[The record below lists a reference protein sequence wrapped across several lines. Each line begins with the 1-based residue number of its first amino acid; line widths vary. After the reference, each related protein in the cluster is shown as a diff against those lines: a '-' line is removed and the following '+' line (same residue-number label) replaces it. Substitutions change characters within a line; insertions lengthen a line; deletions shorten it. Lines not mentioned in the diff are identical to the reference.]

1 MRCHLRNGIYET
13 DDFPFLIKVRPSL
26 RDSAFSLRF
35 PAENFRTAKF
45 SAGKTLRKRRD
56 GRKRD
61 SEGENC
67 DRRSACATRKRTVR
81 EPLSCRT
88 PAWNHFLSG
97 CGEGSPAPSALHMRV
112 VCPYPRPPVLPALS
126 LRKTA
131 YRNGWRDTD
140 FSGYGGTFRKKS
152 GRRAIIWLYNNK
164 VVFCKNNIM
173 AITIKNIPVLEGVT
187 AEDFVRSAD
196 KNAAKVTPRLSVEAK
211 KRLRKVLEKSRSFR
225 FN

>member
-1 MRCHLRNGIYET
+1 MPYEEMVFMKRT
-13 DDFPFLIKVRPSL
+13 IFPFLIKVRPSL

-45 SAGKTLRKRRD
+45 SAGKR
-56 GRKRD
+56 
-61 SEGENC
+61 SE
-67 DRRSACATRKRTVR
+67 SAGTDVRGIQKAKTATDVVHVR
-81 EPLSCRT
+81 QGKELSGSPFHAVPRHET
-88 PAWNHFLSG
+88 TFLSG

-164 VVFCKNNIM
+164 VVFLQK
-173 AITIKNIPVLEGVT
+173 
-187 AEDFVRSAD
+187 
-196 KNAAKVTPRLSVEAK
+196 
-211 KRLRKVLEKSRSFR
+211 
-225 FN
+225 

>member
-1 MRCHLRNGIYET
+1 MPSEEMVFMKRMI
-13 DDFPFLIKVRPSL
+13 FPFLIKVRPSL

-81 EPLSCRT
+81 EPLFMPYPGMR
-88 PAWNHFLSG
+88 PLS
-97 CGEGSPAPSALHMRV
+97 SPAVVKALLLPQHCICGLF
-112 VCPYPRPPVLPALS
+112 CPYPRPPVLPALS

-140 FSGYGGTFRKKS
+140 FSGYGGTFRKKEWKT
-152 GRRAIIWLYNNK
+152 GYYLA
-164 VVFCKNNIM
+164 V
-173 AITIKNIPVLEGVT
+173 
-187 AEDFVRSAD
+187 
-196 KNAAKVTPRLSVEAK
+196 
-211 KRLRKVLEKSRSFR
+211 
-225 FN
+225 

>member
-1 MRCHLRNGIYET
+1 MKRMI
-13 DDFPFLIKVRPSL
+13 FPFLIKVRPSL

-81 EPLSCRT
+81 EPLFM
-88 PAWNHFLSG
+88 PYPGMKPLF
-97 CGEGSPAPSALHMRV
+97 SPAVVKALLLPLHCICGLF
-112 VCPYPRPPVLPALS
+112 CPYPRPPVLPALS

-131 YRNGWRDTD
+131 TATGGVTQTFPDMEEH
-140 FSGYGGTFRKKS
+140 SGKKS

-164 VVFCKNNIM
+164 VVFLQKI
-173 AITIKNIPVLEGVT
+173 ILW
-187 AEDFVRSAD
+187 
-196 KNAAKVTPRLSVEAK
+196 L
-211 KRLRKVLEKSRSFR
+211 
-225 FN
+225 

>member
-1 MRCHLRNGIYET
+1 MPSEEMVFTKRTI
-13 DDFPFLIKVRPSL
+13 FPFLIKVRPSL

-67 DRRSACATRKRTVR
+67 DRRSACATRKRTIR
-81 EPLSCRT
+81 EPLFM
-88 PAWNHFLSG
+88 PYPGMKPLF
-97 CGEGSPAPSALHMRV
+97 SPAVVKALLLPLHCICGLF
-112 VCPYPRPPVLPALS
+112 CPYPRPPVLPALS

-140 FSGYGGTFRKKS
+140 FSGYGGTFRKIHRTFVHRTNNNRITVKRTWLKLKS
-152 GRRAIIWLYNNK
+152 KIQK
-164 VVFCKNNIM
+164 
-173 AITIKNIPVLEGVT
+173 
-187 AEDFVRSAD
+187 
-196 KNAAKVTPRLSVEAK
+196 
-211 KRLRKVLEKSRSFR
+211 
-225 FN
+225 

>member
-1 MRCHLRNGIYET
+1 MPSEEMVFMKRMI
-13 DDFPFLIKVRPSL
+13 FPFLIKVRPSL

-81 EPLSCRT
+81 EPPFHAVPRHET
-88 PAWNHFLSG
+88 TFLSG

-140 FSGYGGTFRKKS
+140 FSGYGGTFRKKEWKT
-152 GRRAIIWLYNNK
+152 GYYLA
-164 VVFCKNNIM
+164 V
-173 AITIKNIPVLEGVT
+173 
-187 AEDFVRSAD
+187 
-196 KNAAKVTPRLSVEAK
+196 
-211 KRLRKVLEKSRSFR
+211 
-225 FN
+225 

>member
-1 MRCHLRNGIYET
+1 MKRMI
-13 DDFPFLIKVRPSL
+13 FPFLIKVRPSL

-81 EPLSCRT
+81 EPLFM
-88 PAWNHFLSG
+88 PYPGMKPLF
-97 CGEGSPAPSALHMRV
+97 SPAVVKALLLPLHCICGLF
-112 VCPYPRPPVLPALS
+112 CPYPRPPVLPALS

-131 YRNGWRDTD
+131 YRNGWRVTQTFPDMEEH
-140 FSGYGGTFRKKS
+140 SGKKS

-164 VVFCKNNIM
+164 VVFLQKI
-173 AITIKNIPVLEGVT
+173 ILW
-187 AEDFVRSAD
+187 
-196 KNAAKVTPRLSVEAK
+196 L
-211 KRLRKVLEKSRSFR
+211 
-225 FN
+225 

>member
-1 MRCHLRNGIYET
+1 MKRMI
-13 DDFPFLIKVRPSL
+13 FPFLIKVRPSL

-67 DRRSACATRKRTVR
+67 DRRSACATRK
-81 EPLSCRT
+81 E
-88 PAWNHFLSG
+88 LSG
-97 CGEGSPAPSALHMRV
+97 SPFHAVPRHETTFSPAVVKALLLPLHCICGLF
-112 VCPYPRPPVLPALS
+112 CPYPRPPVLPALS